1 MTYAPTHWKL
11 TADEF
16 ERMGEVGIFDE
27 DDRVELL
34 DGELYE
40 MTPIGDDHIGAV
52 NDANSLFVRRLGDH
66 AIVSPQNPIRLSD
79 NSEPQPDLT
88 ILRPREDRY
97 RRAKAGPEDALL
109 VIEVARSSLEYDRL
123 VKLPRYAAAGIVEVW
138 IVNLVDDR
146 IEAYRQPVGGVYR
159 TITIHMRGESL
170 APAAL
175 PDLTVH
181 VDEILG

>member
-1 MTYAPTHWKL
+1 MTYAPPHWKL
-11 TADEF
+11 TTDEF
-16 ERMGEVGIFDE
+16 ERMGEVGIFHE

-40 MTPIGDDHIGAV
+40 MTPIGDDHIGTV
-52 NDANSLFVRRLGDH
+52 NDATFLFIRRLGER

-79 NSEPQPDLT
+79 RSEPQPDLT

-97 RRAKAGPEDALL
+97 RRAKARPEDVLL
-109 VIEVARSSLEYDRL
+109 IIEVARSSLDYDRQM
-123 VKLPRYAAAGIVEVW
+123 KLPRYAAAGIVEVW
-138 IVNLVDDR
+138 IVNLVDER
-146 IEAYRQPVGGVYR
+146 IEAYRDPAGGVYR
-159 TITIHMRGESL
+159 TMTIHLRGESL

-175 PDLTVH
+175 PDLAIR